1 MKVAFLG
8 DLHSEYDILLT
19 PPPVRRVI
27 QVGDFGFIHRNPCT
41 ITPLIETWFIDGN
54 HDSIELLHNL
64 ESDDDGP
71 ICISPNLF
79 YIRRGSV
86 LKVGNSVVGFL
97 GGAES
102 IDRADRIEGLNWF
115 SEEWI
120 RYKDTKQLEWNL
132 SKFDKLDVL
141 VAHAAP
147 ARTVVKMLHREP
159 LSSAKILDEVIK
171 YLHPRLVICGHIHTA
186 CIDRTSYEDTIVHVL
201 DIHEFRTFDL

>member
-1 MKVAFLG
+1 MKIAFLG
-8 DLHSEYDILLT
+8 DLHEEYDLLT
-19 PPPVRRVI
+19 SPPPVKRVI
-27 QVGDFGFIHRNPCT
+27 QVGDFGFIHSKPCT
-41 ITPLIETWFIDGN
+41 VVPLVETWFIDGN

-64 ESDDDGP
+64 ESNNDNP

-102 IDRADRIEGLNWF
+102 VDRADRIEGFNWF

-120 RYKDTKQLEWNL
+120 RYKDTKKLKENL
-132 SKFDKLDVL
+132 FKFGKLDVL
-141 VAHAAP
+141 VTHAAP
-147 ARTVVKMLHREP
+147 ARTVVKMLHKEP
-159 LSSAKILDEVIK
+159 LASAKILDEVIK
-171 YLHPRLVICGHIHTA
+171 YLNPQLVICGHIHIA
-186 CIDRTSYEDTIVHVL
+186 CIDRTSYEDTVIHVL